1 MYRSFAMIN
10 LKQKQTDQGN
20 PEVDVASVKV
30 QEHNHSRSQSV
41 TVGQSVTVDHSYNFN
56 IKTGKL
62 DFCLDGLN
70 SGAEGLNLSQ
80 WWLTCSITFL
90 TKSGI

>member
-20 PEVDVASVKV
+20 PEVGVASVKV
-30 QEHNHSRSQSV
+30 QEHNHSWS
-41 TVGQSVTVDHSYNFN
+41 QSVTVDHSYKFD

-90 TKSGI
+90 TKSGIIGI